1 MKRRDLKIIDE
12 RMERISNIVKE
23 MIGETDEIKL
33 KDLRLEIAQLAGGT
47 RGIVTF
53 YLTLED

>member
-23 MIGETDEIKL
+23 MVGETDQVTL
-33 KDLRLEIAQLAGGT
+33 ADLRFEIASLAGGT

>member
-23 MIGETDEIKL
+23 MVGETDQVTL
-33 KDLRLEIAQLAGGT
+33 ADLRLEIASLAGGT